1 MARKPLSMAKKVLPG
16 RISCCAA
23 FTLVSA
29 LGLVSFLLLCTFV
42 SVGDYIPRVQ
52 LGTSIY
58 PHFLI
63 GEDGVLEEPFPEAP
77 ILDAPSLIE
86 AIRKATTEALN
97 GEPEVEFSEAER
109 KEWQEKNKCS
119 SRVGLEPLYKRR
131 KFVRHV
137 ERNAKWDAILQEY
150 TKLHRTCIQKYGD
163 DLTNI
168 FLSKNSTP
176 GCKFVVAGGPWWAGL
191 GNKILPTVAVLLY
204 AVLTQRVLLVT
215 RASLLPEIICEP
227 FEGSSWR
234 VDPGE
239 RFTPVETHD
248 NLWTSPEKFEQE
260 LDSVSTGLNWA
271 YHHKSSL
278 FAVRVAGWCHP
289 VKRFFC
295 DREQRI
301 YTKVPW
307 QYFTSCLY
315 FLPKLFA
322 IPMFRTVL
330 EDIFPDRMAVTHLV
344 RSTMLPSD
352 TVWKRVLQ
360 TNRMYL
366 EPADRRVG
374 IQIRYRNGETQFNQL
389 HTTINTKF
397 MQCAWKNGILP
408 DVNNPKPT
416 TLVQSRVSTTV
427 GSRSVVDDVD
437 NQAINNTSTTNSNT
451 AVSHELRPAA
461 ISILVTS
468 LFPDLHDHLTDLYN
482 RNPPLSGEVIGVV
495 QLTRSSVQGSG
506 VEEDNQALAEVISL
520 SLSDHLFVSPLSTFG
535 GLAQAYGALTPWF
548 LEFRDNSNL
557 YPCTRGHTVDPCY
570 QDPDF
575 SYFCPHDRSKF
586 NFTGRNFT
594 DIVPY
599 IQKCPSIDT
608 PNGLQLVT
616 TPLEDIV

>member
-137 ERNAKWDAILQEY
+137 ERNAKWDAILEEY

-215 RASLLPEIICEP
+215 RASLLPEVICEP

-234 VDPGE
+234 VD
-239 RFTPVETHD
+239 
-248 NLWTSPEKFEQE
+248 
-260 LDSVSTGLNWA
+260 
-271 YHHKSSL
+271 
-278 FAVRVAGWCHP
+278 P

-427 GSRSVVDDVD
+427 GSRNVVDDVD

-468 LFPDLHDHLTDLYN
+468 LFPDLHDHLTELYN
-482 RNPPLSGEVIGVV
+482 RNPPSSGEVIGVV